1 MKAGSLIKPHLHYL
15 VLNQNTQMI
24 PPPLVD
30 AAIQLLNS
38 QMLPTEQSTSPIPDQ
53 VQVAHKII
61 QITLGLVVTALTP
74 VEPQWDILTAIM

>member
-1 MKAGSLIKPHLHYL
+1 VKAGSSIKPHLHYL

-38 QMLPTEQSTSPIPDQ
+38 QMLPMEQSTSPIQDQ

-61 QITLGLVVTALTP
+61 PITLGVVVTALTP
-74 VEPQWDILTAIM
+74 VEPHSDILTALM